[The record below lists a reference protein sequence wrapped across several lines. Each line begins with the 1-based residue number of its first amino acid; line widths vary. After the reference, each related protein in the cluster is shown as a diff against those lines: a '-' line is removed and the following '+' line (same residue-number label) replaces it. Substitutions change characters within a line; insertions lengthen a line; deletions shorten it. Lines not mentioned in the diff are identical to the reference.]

1 MDIVTKVSPRLVV
14 SDAAGAI
21 AFYTG
26 AFGAVETAERF
37 VDDSGKIG
45 HAEITVGASVVY
57 VKDESDGD
65 PSPTTLGGTPVIL
78 SLEVTDAVEVARR
91 MLDAGATTVFE
102 VDDHGYGYLDG
113 RLADPYGHLWIV
125 SQKL

>member
-1 MDIVTKVSPRLVV
+1 MDIVTAVHPRLVV

-21 AFYTG
+21 EFYTR
-26 AFGAVETAERF
+26 AFGAVERAERYIIE
-37 VDDSGKIG
+37 GKVA
-45 HAEITVGASVVY
+45 HAEVTIGGSVVY

-78 SLEVTDAVEVARR
+78 SLEVGDSDRVARR
-91 MLDAGATTVFE
+91 MLDNGARVIFE
-102 VDDHGYGYLDG
+102 VGDHGYGYRDG

-125 SQKL
+125 SQKI

>member
-1 MDIVTKVSPRLVV
+1 MDIVTAVHPRLVV

-21 AFYTG
+21 EFYTR

-37 VDDSGKIG
+37 VVDGAIAHS
-45 HAEITVGASVVY
+45 EITIGASVVH
-57 VKDESDGD
+57 VKDESAGD

-78 SLEVTDAVEVARR
+78 SLDVTDADQVAQR
-91 MLDAGATTVFE
+91 MLDGGARVVFE
-102 VDDHGYGYLDG
+102 VSDHGYGYRDG

-125 SQKL
+125 SQKI